1 MEGAIDWLRRKRVGK
16 LAMRFLQGVLVPL
29 IAVAAAVAISV
40 LPLLAIN
47 DKETAA
53 LVTAGLLLA
62 SVTLLLYA
70 TGRKERTAVGD
81 IAYTPPDGGDP
92 KTISGGQAVPND
104 VFKQLGDEQKTKVS
118 EQRGLYF
125 RALYVGADGRWS
137 TSKLQAL
144 IWTYAIVFALV
155 ALAVGDLHG
164 VEFFI
169 DGEKVTFGDLPFRE
183 EYLLFLGGP
192 YAAAVIA
199 KASTAGKVESGTMV
213 KPPAG
218 GDGGGEA
225 DEGEESGEGEGGGGN
240 DVEATG
246 SGLAKGTKEV
256 ISSDTGRTDLLDL
269 QYLFFNLIALGVFLG
284 TFVVNLENG
293 LPKIPLFLVG
303 LTGTSALAYATKKTV
318 ESATPTIDSVV
329 PSSAYP
335 GETLTVEGQHLLVPH
350 AVAPRA
356 MVDGRK
362 VPARDVVV
370 KRGTAADSV
379 ATLLITVPTDA
390 ESGTAKKLVLTPVG
404 AKAPASAEITIR
416 GPEIEAVQPPSPA
429 LLPGATIVISGKGF
443 KDERPDGAGLRLGT
457 LPLAVENE
465 SWTDTEITATLPA
478 TIGND
483 EVEQQGA
490 KVDLRLAIPGRGT
503 ASHSV
508 TLTALKSSVDS
519 ASPKPLLLQ
528 PGARLI
534 VTGTGFGR
542 EEGHLTLDELGE
554 LAVED
559 WTDTVIT
566 AVLPPTFVS
575 PDGRYATATSVALR
589 VNPRQ
594 GRPVTTSSVEV
605 LKA

>member
-1 MEGAIDWLRRKRVGK
+1 MEGAIDWLRRKQLGK

-29 IAVAAAVAISV
+29 VAVAAAVVISF
-40 LPLLAIN
+40 LPLIAIN

-81 IAYTPPDGGDP
+81 ITYTPSDSGEA
-92 KTISGGQAVPND
+92 KTISGGQAVPSD

-144 IWTYAIVFALV
+144 LWTYAIVFALV
-155 ALAVGDLHG
+155 ALAVGELHG
-164 VEFFI
+164 VKFFI
-169 DGEKVTFGDLPFRE
+169 DGEKVSFGDLPFRE
-183 EYLLFLGGP
+183 EYLIFLGGP

-199 KASTAGKVESGTMV
+199 KASTAGKVENGTMV

-218 GDGGGEA
+218 AGSGGEA
-225 DEGEESGEGEGGGGN
+225 GEGEESGEGEEGTSG

-284 TFVVNLENG
+284 TFVVSLENG

-335 GETLTVEGQHLLVPH
+335 GETLTVEGQHLLMPH
-350 AVAPRA
+350 AIAPRA
-356 MVDGRK
+356 MIDGRK
-362 VPARDVVV
+362 VRGKGVVV

-390 ESGTAKKLVLTPVG
+390 ESGTGKKLVLTPVG

-443 KDERPDGAGLRLGT
+443 KGERPDDAGLRLGT
-457 LPLAVENE
+457 LPLTVEN
-465 SWTDTEITATLPA
+465 WTDTEITATLPT
-478 TIGND
+478 TIGD
-483 EVEQQGA
+483 DDVAQQGA

-503 ASHSV
+503 ASHPV
-508 TLTALKSSVDS
+508 TLTALKSNVDS

-534 VTGTGFGR
+534 VTGTGFGK
-542 EEGHLTLDELGE
+542 EVGNLSLDELGE

-566 AVLPPTFVS
+566 AVLPPTFAS

-594 GRPVTTSSVEV
+594 GRPPTTSSVEV